1 MHVQYIY
8 LSYLS
13 KFSTLYHSICGKEN
27 KITAVLHA
35 ISNHACI
42 CLYIHFTLKSNKDYR
57 QAQWLSYGQGEGRM
71 NTCMSPTLL
80 QGMRANRGWLTGD
93 VLGPTWV

>member
-57 QAQWLSYGQGEGRM
+57 QAQWLSYGQGGGEDEHM
-71 NTCMSPTLL
+71 HVPHTI
-80 QGMRANRGWLTGD
+80 TGNACQ
-93 VLGPTWV
+93 